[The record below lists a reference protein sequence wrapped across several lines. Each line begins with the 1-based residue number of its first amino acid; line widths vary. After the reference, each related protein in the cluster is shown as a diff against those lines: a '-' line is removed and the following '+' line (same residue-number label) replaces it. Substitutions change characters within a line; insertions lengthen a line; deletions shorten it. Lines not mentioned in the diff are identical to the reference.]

1 MLKGEIKKNQLEK
14 GHKEPPESTLV
25 NWSNLWPRLRDCDN
39 FIECK
44 PKQIINSNSQLT

>member
-25 NWSNLWPRLRDCDN
+25 N
-39 FIECK
+39 
-44 PKQIINSNSQLT
+44 